1 MNIVYI
7 VPSIEGKGG
16 VERVL
21 SKRINYFIE
30 KFGYK
35 ISIITFKKESLENT
49 FFYYNKEINL
59 YSGEQKINEENEILL
74 KKALI
79 KIKFFKSNIEKIQK
93 IIDKIQP
100 DIIISI
106 NYSLNSLLKLKT
118 KAIKI
123 KEKHGP
129 RNIRLIEKK
138 QEINKI
144 EKVIRKLELV
154 IYEEKKQKL
163 NKYIIL
169 TKSDIKYWKYRD
181 NISVIP
187 NILTFETKENSSLEN
202 KKIISIGRYEKEK
215 DYSALIDIW
224 NIIEKKNKDWK
235 LEIYGDGSLKEIL
248 EEKIKKM
255 NLENIHLKE
264 PIKNVKEE
272 LLKNS
277 IYVSTS
283 KYEGFGL
290 AILEAMHCGLPI
302 VSFDCQSGPRELI
315 NNNKNGYLISLGDIN
330 NYANK
335 LLELM
340 NNFEKRKQMGYESKK
355 RSYDFTEDKI
365 MNMWRELFED
375 VLSKNK
381 NK

>member
-1 MNIVYI
+1 MHIVYI
-7 VPSIEGKGG
+7 VPSIETKGG

-21 SKRINYFIE
+21 SKRTNYFIE

-35 ISIITFKKESLENT
+35 VSIITFKKESLEKT
-49 FFYYNKEINL
+49 FFNYNKKIKL
-59 YSGEQKINEENEILL
+59 YSGEQKISEDNNNFLNRI
-74 KKALI
+74 LI
-79 KIKFFKSNIEKIQK
+79 KVKFFKSNIKKIQK
-93 IIDKIQP
+93 IIDEIQP
-100 DIIISI
+100 DIIVSI
-106 NYSLNSLLKLKT
+106 NYNLSSLLKLKT

-129 RNIRLIEKK
+129 RNLDFIEKK
-138 QEINKI
+138 QGICKI
-144 EKVIRKLELV
+144 KKKIKKLELM

-163 NKYIIL
+163 DKYIIL
-169 TKSDIKYWKYRD
+169 TKVDIKYWKYKE
-181 NISVIP
+181 NIFVIP
-187 NILTFETKENSSLEN
+187 NTLTFETEKKSSLEN

-215 DYSALIDIW
+215 DYNALIDIW

-235 LEIYGDGSLKEIL
+235 LDIYGDGSLREIL
-248 EEKIKKM
+248 EIKIKKI
-255 NLENIHLKE
+255 NLKNIHLKE

-277 IYVSTS
+277 VYVSTS

-302 VSFDCQSGPRELI
+302 ISFDCQSGPRELI
-315 NNNKNGYLISLGDIN
+315 RDGKNGYLIPQEDIN
-330 NYANK
+330 SYANK

-365 MNMWRELFED
+365 MNMWRELFEE